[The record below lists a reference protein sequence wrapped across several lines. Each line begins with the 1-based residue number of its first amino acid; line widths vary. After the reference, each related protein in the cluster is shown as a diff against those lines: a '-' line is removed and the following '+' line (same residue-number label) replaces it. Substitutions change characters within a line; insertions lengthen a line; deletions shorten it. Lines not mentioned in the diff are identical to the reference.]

1 VQAVCDAAKELL
13 VVGLKYDADNVNSLV
28 FQWQDGK
35 QLTVWPEK
43 IAEGSLK
50 YPSFIKIS
58 Q

>member
-1 VQAVCDAAKELL
+1 MCDAAKELL
-13 VVGLKYDADNVNSLV
+13 VVGLKYDADNVNRLV

-35 QLTVWPEK
+35 QVTVWPEK